1 MTVKIHDWSEV
12 RGNVFRRKPT
22 PKMLLPEG
30 DVIRGSFMLSGDSTY
45 SVREEKFVKYDVNY
59 IEAKLAFKAPKTL
72 LGIETAQKMNVT
84 QDIANFQ
91 STQNPFRD

>member
-59 IEAKLAFKAPKTL
+59 IEAKLANDFLAPLSQSTL
-72 LGIETAQKMNVT
+72 LGLEDLINRAKTLKEGEECL
-84 QDIANFQ
+84 
-91 STQNPFRD
+91 